1 MVKAQV
7 KLTSPKAVRRLLR
20 ERGVR
25 PRRRWGQH
33 FLCDEN
39 VLSNI
44 IEAARLRP
52 EDLIFEIGAGLG
64 TLTQRIAPQVRKIVA
79 VEIDPKLIPILR
91 EQLAEHSNVEIIEAD
106 VLKLDWTKLFSNEK
120 KIKTLGN
127 LPYGITSPLVER
139 LIEHRGLFEEALWMV
154 QLEVAER
161 LTAPVGTRNSSALGV
176 LVQALFEVER
186 IARISKNVFFPRP
199 EVDAALL
206 RLTPLGKPRFQAS
219 LEAFKTA
226 LKAAFGLR
234 RKTILQAL
242 ARSPQLHLGRERA
255 RGLLKAIG
263 IEEARRGESLTLEE
277 LDRLA
282 QALEASRA
290 WD

>member
-1 MVKAQV
+1 MAEVKV
-7 KLTSPKAVRRLLR
+7 KLTSPKVVRRILM

-39 VLSNI
+39 VLNNI

-64 TLTQRIAPQVRKIVA
+64 TLTQRIAPQAQKIVA
-79 VEIDPKLIPILR
+79 VEIDPKLTPILR
-91 EQLAEHSNVEIIEAD
+91 EQLAEHPNVEIIEAD
-106 VLKLDWTKLFSNEK
+106 VLKLDWTKLFPGRK
-120 KIKTLGN
+120 AKTLGN
-127 LPYGITSPLVER
+127 LPYGITSPLIER

-176 LVQALFEVER
+176 LVQALFEVEQL
-186 IARISKNVFFPRP
+186 ALISKNVFFPRP
-199 EVDAALL
+199 EVDGMLL

-226 LKAAFGLR
+226 LKAAFGMR

-242 ARSPQLHLGRERA
+242 ARSPQLNLGRESA
-255 RGLLKAIG
+255 RRLLEASK
-263 IEEARRGESLTLEE
+263 IEGTRRGETLTLEE

-282 QALEASRA
+282 HALE
-290 WD
+290 DL